1 MNEIRAAQIVLFY
14 LFDVAET
21 IELQPIAGLIGGPT
35 VAARLSPKQA
45 TPAYVQYDN
54 PPVSFDGEAVGIVD
68 ADGFHPRF
76 RVYDYG
82 MISVALTRPFRARGA
97 SSSRWARR

>member
-1 MNEIRAAQIVLFY
+1 MHEIRSAHVVLFY

-21 IELQPIAGLIGGPT
+21 KDLQRIPGLIGGPT
-35 VAARLSPKQA
+35 VAARLAPKQA

-54 PPVSFDGEAVGIVD
+54 PPVSFDGDAVGMGDVER
-68 ADGFHPRF
+68 FHPRC

-82 MISVALTRPFRARGA
+82 IISVA
-97 SSSRWARR
+97 